1 MGLSDLRRVLACL
14 LLLAL
19 AACANVGDSS
29 GPAAV
34 QRRAA
39 QGLAEKAKGDD
50 YRDGKNGVGL
60 DYTQAI
66 QWYWLAVE
74 HGNTGA
80 SNNLAALYLNG
91 LGVPVDVP
99 QALKLYRLAASGGNS
114 YAMVNL
120 GNLYVTGRGVPQSD
134 PQAVAWY
141 RKAAELGN
149 AGGQRALGFMYLEGR
164 GVPRNL
170 SEASKWLKPVAQ
182 PQFTV
187 PKEGTIAPV
196 P

>member
-1 MGLSDLRRVLACL
+1 MPPDI
-14 LLLAL
+14 
-19 AACANVGDSS
+19 DQ
-29 GPAAV
+29 AV
-34 QRRAA
+34 RLYLRAA
-39 QGLAEKAKGDD
+39 
-50 YRDGKNGVGL
+50 N
-60 DYTQAI
+60 
-66 QWYWLAVE
+66 
-74 HGNTGA
+74 
-80 SNNLAALYLNG
+80 
-91 LGVPVDVP
+91 
-99 QALKLYRLAASGGNS
+99 GGNPI
-114 YAMVNL
+114 AMVNL

-134 PQAVAWY
+134 AQAVAWY